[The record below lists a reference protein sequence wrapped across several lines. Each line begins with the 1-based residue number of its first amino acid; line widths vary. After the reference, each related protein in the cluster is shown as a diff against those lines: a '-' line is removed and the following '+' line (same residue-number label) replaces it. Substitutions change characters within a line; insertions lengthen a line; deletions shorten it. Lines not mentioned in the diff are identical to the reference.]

1 MTDIRDPRL
10 LWAKFALF
18 VVLGLLGAAIAL
30 VLFPSWRLAVLMVV
44 TDGEPDMLF
53 HLGEDPYEMNN
64 LLDDEILP
72 AEAEATVGML
82 MEKIRAEY
90 SV

>member
-30 VLFPSWRLAVLMVV
+30 VLFPSWRLAVLMAVTVWAFCRAYYFAFYVV
-44 TDGEPDMLF
+44 EHYIDGDF
-53 HLGEDPYEMNN
+53 RFAGLGSLVRYA
-64 LLDDEILP
+64 LRQR
-72 AEAEATVGML
+72 G
-82 MEKIRAEY
+82 RR
-90 SV
+90 